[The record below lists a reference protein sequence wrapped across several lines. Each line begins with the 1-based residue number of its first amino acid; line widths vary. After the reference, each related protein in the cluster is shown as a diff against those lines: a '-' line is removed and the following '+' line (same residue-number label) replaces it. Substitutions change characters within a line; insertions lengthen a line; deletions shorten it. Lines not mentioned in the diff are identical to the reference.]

1 MDLSYIPKQYV
12 IFCIFRSKIT
22 DLILNF
28 KITYLR
34 VIVLKV
40 NNFNV
45 RRLVSGFY
53 ILNIVIQSVN
63 MGIINK

>member
-1 MDLSYIPKQYV
+1 MDLSYIQKQYV

-45 RRLVSGFY
+45 LDLFLVF
-53 ILNIVIQSVN
+53 IF
-63 MGIINK
+63 